1 MLNNN
6 FIKIEQ
12 DFKKQLSRTD
22 YFNNGI
28 RYTDIVDI
36 KNGIF
41 RVHINKISKLILF
54 DF

>member
-1 MLNNN
+1 MFNRN

-12 DFKKQLSRTD
+12 DFKKKLSRTD

-36 KNGIF
+36 KNGII
-41 RVHINKISKLILF
+41 VI
-54 DF
+54 